1 MSRIVEFSESGGP
14 EVLRFKNV
22 DVPEAGPGQVRIRV
36 KAIGL
41 NRAESMW
48 RENKYIEPVQFP
60 ARLGYEAVGTVDS
73 VGKDVTTVAV
83 GDEVNVIPSFSMN
96 QYGMYGEVVL
106 APIHAVVKHP
116 EGLWSVEAA
125 SIWMMF
131 VTAYGALIEDAKI
144 TSQDAVVIP
153 GASSSV
159 GLAAIQIA
167 NAVGAKSIALTRTSA
182 KRKQLTDA
190 GAKYVIATE
199 EEDLLKEIDKITE
212 GHGARVVF
220 DPVGGPTLSKLVK
233 AMSFQGLLY
242 LYGALSDQPTTLPV
256 ARPHRK
262 DHHHQRPQYLAH
274 ERRSRA
280 PKGSGRFCDQRS
292 GARHVE
298 ANRRQGFPIRQ
309 DCRCASL
316 SRSERADRQ
325 DRCHGLIQRGRLGQ
339 KSGVLS
345 RRVQARSRTRST

>member
-1 MSRIVEFSESGGP
+1 MSRVVEFSKAGGP
-14 EVLRFKNV
+14 EVLSFKNV
-22 DVPEAGPGQVRIRV
+22 DVPEAGRGQVRIRV

-73 VGKDVTTVAV
+73 VGKDVTTIAV
-83 GDEVNVIPSFSMN
+83 GDEVNTIPSFSMN

-116 EGLWSVEAA
+116 KGLSAIEAA

-167 NAVGAKSIALTRTSA
+167 NSVGAKSIALTRTSA
-182 KRKQLTDA
+182 KRKQLIDA

-199 EEDLLKEIDKITE
+199 EEDLVKEINEIT
-212 GHGARVVF
+212 GGRPCRVRPGRWTDGIGTYKSDVVPG
-220 DPVGGPTLSKLVK
+220 DPLSLRRVER
-233 AMSFQGLLY
+233 S
-242 LYGALSDQPTTLPV
+242 SHNCSS
-256 ARPHRK
+256 ARPNREDPDDK
-262 DHHHQRPQYLAH
+262 RAQYLGHQRKSATA
-274 ERRSRA
+274 EGGSRF
-280 PKGSGRFCDQRS
+280 RDQRF
-292 GARHVE
+292 GAGQAETNH
-298 ANRRQGFPIRQ
+298 RQSLSIRQ
-309 DCRCASL
+309 DRRCAPL
-316 SRSERADRQ
+316 SRSERAVRQ
-325 DRCHGLIQRGRLGQ
+325 DRGHDLIRQGPVEKDQ
-339 KSGVLS
+339 HAIHY
-345 RRVQARSRTRST
+345 RVEEGIQ

>member
-1 MSRIVEFSESGGP
+1 MSRVVEFSETGGP

-22 DVPEAGPGQVRIRV
+22 DIPEAGPGQVRIRV

-48 RENKYIEPVQFP
+48 RHDEYIEPVKFP

-73 VGKDVTTVAV
+73 VGRDVTTIAV

-106 APIHAVVKHP
+106 APIHAVIKHP
-116 EGLWSVEAA
+116 KGLSPVEGA

-167 NAVGAKSIALTRTSA
+167 NSVGAKSIALTRTNA
-182 KRKQLTDA
+182 KRKLLIDA

-199 EEDLLKEIDKITE
+199 EEDLVKAINEIT
-212 GHGARVVF
+212 GGRGARVVF
-220 DPVGGPTLSKLVK
+220 DPVGGPTLSKLIE
-233 AMSFQGLLY
+233 AMSVHGILY
-242 LYGALSDQPTTLPV
+242 IYGALSDQATVVPPLDLIAKMLTIKGHNIWDTSGDTARQKAAVDFVINGVEKGTLKPV
-256 ARPHRK
+256 IDRVFP
-262 DHHHQRPQYLAH
+262 
-274 ERRSRA
+274 
-280 PKGSGRFCDQRS
+280 FDQI
-292 GARHVE
+292 VE
-298 ANRRQGFPIRQ
+298 AHRYLE
-309 DCRCASL
+309 AS
-316 SRSERADRQ
+316 EQ
-325 DRCHGLIQRGRLGQ
+325 IGKI
-339 KSGVLS
+339 V
-345 RRVQARSRTRST
+345 VTI